1 MRNFL
6 LAFVLLLSLDIAGG
20 LAGAEAAGP
29 PQQAVDKLFAQL
41 KTAQTPEDAKPL
53 EAQILASFQASGS
66 PSADLLL
73 TRADAALSAGKKD
86 VARHLYDTITDIA
99 PRFAEGWHRRALMQ
113 QDAGDDGA
121 AMVSL
126 QKVVALNPRQFE
138 AMTQLGEMLEDFGQK
153 AEALKLYRR
162 AIALDPLYEG
172 LQRHIDGLT
181 RDVEGQGI

>member
-1 MRNFL
+1 MRKFL
-6 LAFVLLLSLDIAGG
+6 LAFVLLLPLSLP
-20 LAGAEAAGP
+20 GALAAGP

-138 AMTQLGEMLEDFGQK
+138 AMTQLAEMLEDFGQK

-172 LQRHIDGLT
+172 LGQHIDGLS
-181 RDVEGQGI
+181 RAVEGQGI